1 MKTFTSKSTK
11 QEILEAYNE
20 LAQELKDLKEKA
32 PKSRAAAP
40 AEGAPA
46 PSAPSA
52 PSASSKE
59 NSAVSFEDLIRDL
72 DSIRTRFGDAASAL
86 QHQLVR
92 EAGRLE
98 DLRAEIAG
106 YTEHLKSLHG
116 IEVVDDTL
124 RELVRRYSDT
134 QRSAD
139 EAFALRKRKLE
150 EELEGKKT
158 GWRKQQEEHA
168 RTTTEADAAARLARA
183 RDHEEYGYG
192 TDRARKADADALAQE
207 KKRLQAELDG
217 LQETKTLQ
225 WNERE
230 QDIAKRE
237 QEYAELKAK
246 AAAFPKDLETAVN
259 KAEAEGMAIA
269 RRQAKIAADLAQKEF
284 DGRKRVS
291 ELKIAELESTI
302 KKQDEQIAELSKQ
315 LANALKQAQDLAI
328 KAIDGASNAGS
339 FAAVKEIALEQ
350 AKTSQKFK

>member
-20 LAQELKDLKEKA
+20 LAQELKDLKERA
-32 PKSRAAAP
+32 PKSGRAAAP
-40 AEGAPA
+40 AAEAASPP

-52 PSASSKE
+52 PQE
-59 NSAVSFEDLIRDL
+59 NSPVNFEDLIRDL
-72 DSIRTRFGDAASAL
+72 DSIRTRFGDASSTL

-98 DLRAEIAG
+98 DLRAEIAS

-124 RELVRRYSDT
+124 RELVRRYSET
-134 QRSAD
+134 QRSAE

-150 EELEGKKT
+150 EELEGRKSAWK
-158 GWRKQQEEHA
+158 KQQEEHT
-168 RTTTEADAAARLARA
+168 RTTAEAHAAEGLARS
-183 RDHEEYGYG
+183 RDAEEYKYS

-217 LQETKTLQ
+217 LQEGKTLQ

-230 QDIAKRE
+230 QDIARRE

-246 AAAFPKDLETAVN
+246 ATAFPKDLETAVG

-284 DGRKRVS
+284 DGRKRVA
-291 ELKIAELESTI
+291 ELKIAELESAI

-328 KAIDGASNAGS
+328 KAIDGASNSTS